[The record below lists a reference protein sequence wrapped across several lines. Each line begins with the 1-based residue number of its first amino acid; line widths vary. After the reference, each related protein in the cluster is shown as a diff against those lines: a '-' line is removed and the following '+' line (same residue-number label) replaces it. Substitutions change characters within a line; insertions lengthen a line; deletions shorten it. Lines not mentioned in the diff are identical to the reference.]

1 MGSKVKLEHW
11 EWRDSGSRGREKG
24 RERGR
29 NTQSEASIY
38 HEVGRVVFEV

>member
-11 EWRDSGSRGREKG
+11 EWRDRGREKG